1 MIKKLTIENFGPFNE
16 PVTFDFSNK
25 SIDSRLTHFINN
37 NKISKI
43 TGIFGKNGSGKTQL
57 AQAIITIKDI
67 LTRDNGLKTY
77 RKHQTNQINALT
89 NINIHSKQ
97 INTIFTVE
105 IVMLDY
111 KFYYHIEYNTNGIV
125 KESLKYK
132 WYKKGNKKTIFNRN
146 GNIVGD
152 ELINSMHSA
161 IVVNTNSEN
170 KKHLNKFLN
179 FWNNIIF
186 IDHITPNHS
195 GIINWIFSNIDRY
208 LEIHKEEWSY
218 ISLEEYLDK
227 HIYPFLK
234 EADLNIKNFKI
245 HKVPRI
251 EGNLGQFDY
260 FIRAEDYEINQAREK
275 GLDRFNIS
283 QGTIHYIALLIAIQ
297 FVNQFG
303 GVLFVDEL
311 GSNTHME
318 VTKLLIEL
326 MSNDKSNTKAQ
337 FIWNSNQISL
347 VEDLDE
353 SQLLFMDNFQGQGSD
368 IKKVTK
374 TETRNRS
381 IYKNFKNGA
390 FFGTPNVDHLIVEDI
405 YAQNQH

>member
-25 SIDSRLTHFINN
+25 SVDSRLTHFINN

-97 INTIFTVE
+97 INTIFNVE

-111 KFYYHIEYNTNGIV
+111 EFYYHIEYNTNGIV

-152 ELINSMHSA
+152 EVINSVHSA
-161 IVVNTNSEN
+161 IVVFNTNSKN
-170 KKHLNKFLN
+170 KEHLNKFLN
-179 FWNNIIF
+179 FWNNVNF
-186 IDHITPNHS
+186 IDDIRLKHS
-195 GIINWIFSNIDRY
+195 DILNWVFSNIEHY
-208 LEIHKEEWSY
+208 LKTNKKWSH
-218 ISLEEYLDK
+218 ISLEEYKNK

-234 EADLNIKNFKI
+234 EADLNVKKFRI
-245 HKVPRI
+245 HRVPRI
-251 EGNLGQFDY
+251 KGNPDQFDY
-260 FIRAEDYEINQAREK
+260 VISAEDYEINQAWEK
-275 GLDRFNIS
+275 GLYKFNFS
-283 QGTIHYIALLIAIQ
+283 QGTIHYITLLIAIQ

-337 FIWNSNQISL
+337 FIWNSSQISL
-347 VEDLDE
+347 IEDLDE

-381 IYKNFKNGA
+381 IYNKFKNGT
-390 FFGTPNVDHLIVEDI
+390 FFGTPNIDHLIVEDI
-405 YAQNQH
+405 YG